1 MSPAGSAATSIHLIA
16 VRALKYERPSTDPCR
31 ERLAQAPSSPKDRH
45 ALMMVFLSPQ
55 AGTDLRSMEKRM
67 TAAEAVQLV
76 KSGDRVFVH
85 GSAATPLTLIN
96 ALLARHAELEKVE
109 LVSISTLGKLDLN
122 RPEVQNS
129 FFVNS
134 LFVSENVREV
144 VNGPYGE
151 YVPVFLSEIPLLF
164 ERGILPLDVALVHVS
179 PPDRHGFCTLGVSV
193 DVARSAVRDAK
204 LVIAQVNPRMPRT
217 HGEGQVHVSHFV
229 AMVQVDDPLP
239 ELDYAS
245 RIGPNEERIGQL
257 CAELVEDRSTLQ
269 MGIGA
274 IPDAILRSLGTHKD
288 LGVHTEMCSNG
299 IMDLLERGVIT
310 NRYKKKYKDRVVTSF
325 AIGTRALY
333 DRIDDNPQFAF
344 LDAQYV
350 NAGHVI
356 RQNPRVVAVNS
367 AIEVDL
373 TGQVCA
379 DSIGTQQFSG
389 VGGQMDF
396 MRGAA
401 LSEGGKPI
409 IALCSTTSKGASKI
423 VPFLRQGAGVVTT
436 RAHVHHVVTEHGV
449 ADLFGRNLRQRAE
462 ALRDIAHPD
471 HREALDRAIMERFGP
486 KVM

>member
-1 MSPAGSAATSIHLIA
+1 M
-16 VRALKYERPSTDPCR
+16 
-31 ERLAQAPSSPKDRH
+31 
-45 ALMMVFLSPQ
+45 
-55 AGTDLRSMEKRM
+55 
-67 TAAEAVQLV
+67 V

-85 GSAATPLTLIN
+85 GSAATPHTLLN
-96 ALLARHAELEKVE
+96 ALLARAPELAKVE
-109 LVSISTLGKLDLN
+109 LVSISTLGRIAFDT
-122 RPEVQNS
+122 PAVQRS

-134 LFVSENVREV
+134 LFVSANVREV

-193 DVARSAVRDAK
+193 DVARSAVRHAK
-204 LVIAQVNPRMPRT
+204 CVIAQVNPRMPRT
-217 HGEGQVHVSHFV
+217 HGEGQVHVSSF
-229 AMVQVDDPLP
+229 AALVQADEALP
-239 ELDYAS
+239 EVDYGS
-245 RIGPNEERIGQL
+245 RIGPREERIGQL

-274 IPDAILRSLGTHKD
+274 IPDAILRCLTGHKD

-299 IMDLLERGVIT
+299 VLDLLDRGVIT
-310 NRYKKKYKDRVVTSF
+310 NRYKKKFKDRVVTSF

-373 TGQVCA
+373 TGQVCS
-379 DSIGTQQFSG
+379 DSIGTYHYSG

-409 IALCSTTSKGASKI
+409 IALCSTTGKGESKI
-423 VPFLRQGAGVVTT
+423 VPFLRPGAGVVTT
-436 RAHVHHVVTEHGV
+436 RAHVHYVVTEHGV
-449 ADLFGRNLRQRAE
+449 ANLFGRNMRQRAE

-471 HREALDRAIMERFGP
+471 HREALDRAIVERFGP
-486 KVM
+486 KVL